1 MARNYLNYAGQVVTP
16 FTIMTAFVKDGP
28 LYVLEFDTWKD
39 TASFNNDEGPLVP
52 FHRRIEANGG
62 FVTTNQTLLTNLQ
75 TLFLNDMGLG
85 GRGYTIDDVQWLR
98 PANTLTAQAV
108 KDNDADRKSSLLQ
121 GTSYNTYS
129 STPSRCSLYCR
140 ISYPLK
146 GSQSS
151 RVAAR
156 GTMLPWCRSRRS

>member
-39 TASFNNDEGPLVP
+39 TASFNNDEGPLGQ

-121 GTSYNTYS
+121 GTAYSTYLATNAASFTALNTACWTYAK
-129 STPSRCSLYCR
+129 TRDEFLGR
-140 ISYPLK
+140 MT
-146 GSQSS
+146 
-151 RVAAR
+151 AA
-156 GTMLPWCRSRRS
+156 G